1 MKGLGFG
8 RCALTGCVAT
18 VMLVGCG
25 VLPLSLSKGQDD
37 MPPPMG
43 ALGVMPQSLAKSTHE
58 NASYLYVGTD
68 EIPGG
73 QRVLIFLRDDLS
85 KGVVDSIRDGVSE
98 PAGLFVD
105 SAGTLYV
112 ADDDSSLND
121 RVTVYA
127 KGGHKPIRVIRG
139 GIECAADVV
148 AGSDGIIYVADPCGT
163 NGQGRVH
170 VFGPASSKQ
179 VRLLYPGGAPN
190 SVTLDAQNRLYVG
203 YTVWP
208 HFEGQVKRYRPGTTE
223 GEKLLP
229 KKTVFAI
236 GGIQV
241 DKQGALLVAST
252 LNGTI
257 DVFTGI
263 RKPPSRIIKTGQSY
277 PSRFVLDRRENRIYV
292 SSPFVGSFR
301 ADSGSGG
308 KRPNTV
314 VELDYP
320 SGKRLFTLR
329 DSGWFPTGVA
339 VSPSAPF

>member
-1 MKGLGFG
+1 MMMTPRLTWYGLS
-8 RCALTGCVAT
+8 CIVAA
-18 VMLVGCG
+18 MLAGCG
-25 VLPLSLSKGQDD
+25 GSQ
-37 MPPPMG
+37 PPIGTPG
-43 ALGVMPQSLAKSTHE
+43 AMPQSLAKSTHE

-73 QRVLIFLRDDLS
+73 QRVLIFLRDELS
-85 KGVVDSIRDGVSE
+85 KGVVDSIREGVSE

-112 ADDDSSLND
+112 ANDDESLHD

-127 KGGHKPIRVIRG
+127 KGGHKPIRVIKG
-139 GIECAADVV
+139 GIKCAADVV
-148 AGSDGIIYVADPCGT
+148 AGSDGTVYVADPCGT

-170 VFGPASSKQ
+170 VFGPGSSKQ
-179 VRLLYPGGAPN
+179 VRLLYPGGAPS

-208 HFEGQVKRYRPGTTE
+208 HFEGQVKRYRPGATE
-223 GEKLLP
+223 GENLLP
-229 KKTVFAI
+229 KKTVFSI
-236 GGIQV
+236 GSIRV
-241 DKQGALLVAST
+241 DEQGALLVAST

-277 PSRFVLDRRENRIYV
+277 PGCFILDRRENRIYV
-292 SSPFVGSFR
+292 SSPFEGSLR

-314 VELDYP
+314 MELDYP

-329 DSGWFPTGVA
+329 EPSWFPAGVA